1 MPYRTITPGEKASSP
16 ASARATLKVR
26 NEESKTGKFSIKIGS
41 GQTEQESIT
50 HGNKKEYDVKDKSFV
65 LINKGDVDLE
75 WLRD

>member
-50 HGNKKEYDVKDKSFV
+50 HGKKK
-65 LINKGDVDLE
+65 
-75 WLRD
+75 